1 LPQSETVNRDFGEQ
15 EATANKRFSFF
26 FERVNM
32 KKFLVIA
39 LLLAIGCGAPTPPP
53 IAVVGDE
60 RFEMVSHQ
68 TFNLS
73 VRPFGVTVLRDKQTK
88 KEVTVFVTYGGGV
101 TVTNIP

>member
-1 LPQSETVNRDFGEQ
+1 MPQSETVNRDFGEQ

-26 FERVNM
+26 FERVSM

-39 LLLAIGCGAPTPPP
+39 LLAIGCGAPTPPV
-53 IAVVGDE
+53 AVVGDE
-60 RFEMVSHQ
+60 RFEVVSHQ
-68 TFNLS
+68 KVENP
-73 VRPFGVTVLRDKQTK
+73 VRPFGITVLRDKQTK